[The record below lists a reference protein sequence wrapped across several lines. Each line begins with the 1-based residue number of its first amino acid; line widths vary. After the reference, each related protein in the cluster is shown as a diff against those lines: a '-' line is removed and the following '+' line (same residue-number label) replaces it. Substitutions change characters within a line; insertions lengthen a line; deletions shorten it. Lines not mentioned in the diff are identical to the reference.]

1 MGNNPKIVGDHQVSE
16 LSLPLQ
22 FRQQVKDLSLHRHIQ
37 RRRRLIQQQ
46 HLRLK
51 NQRSGYRHAL
61 PLPAGELMRITLAK
75 GAVEANFIQQHIDPP
90 VAVVD
95 TMDPQRLFEDIAN
108 GVTGMQ
114 RSVGVLKYHLHLT
127 AALAANFMP

>member
-1 MGNNPKIVGDHQVSE
+1 
-16 LSLPLQ
+16 
-22 FRQQVKDLSLHRHIQ
+22 
-37 RRRRLIQQQ
+37 
-46 HLRLK
+46 
-51 NQRSGYRHAL
+51 
-61 PLPAGELMRITLAK
+61 MRITLAK

-95 TMDPQRLFEDIAN
+95 TMDLQRLFEDIAN

>member
-1 MGNNPKIVGDHQVSE
+1 MGNHQVSE
-16 LSLPLQ
+16 LSLLLQ
-22 FRQQVKDLSLHRHIQ
+22 FCQQIEDLRLHRHIQ

-46 HLRLK
+46 YLRLK

-61 PLPAGELMRITLAK
+61 PLPAGELMRIALAK
-75 GAVEANFIQQHIDPP
+75 GTVEANFVQQRIDPP

-95 TMDPQRLFEDIAN
+95 TMDLQRLFEDIAN
-108 GVTGMQ
+108 GVTRMQ

-127 AALAANFMP
+127 AAPAANFMP